1 MKGIVITKL
10 ISFFLLSLIGFNP
23 ITAHSSFKQR
33 LLVPMTLV
41 PNASFL
47 GAVCLDG
54 SPPAYHLHRGSG
66 HGVRSW
72 LLQFEGGGWCNDVAS
87 CLERSK
93 TRRGSTRFMN
103 KLEVFS
109 GILSNDP
116 SLNPDFYNWNRV
128 KLRYCD
134 GASFGGDAEY
144 KNGTTILFFRGQRIW
159 DAIIVDLFS
168 KGFLLAEKD
177 APPEALPLLYTVM
190 ILLSLSHPQPRSN
203 A

>member
-1 MKGIVITKL
+1 MEL
-10 ISFFLLSLIGFNP
+10 E
-23 ITAHSSFKQR
+23 
-33 LLVPMTLV
+33 
-41 PNASFL
+41 
-47 GAVCLDG
+47 
-54 SPPAYHLHRGSG
+54 PPAVAGGKEYRWGARLRRRG
-66 HGVRSW
+66 RSW
-72 LLQFEGGGWCNDVAS
+72 TYCVICGTV
-87 CLERSK
+87 
-93 TRRGSTRFMN
+93 
-103 KLEVFS
+103 
-109 GILSNDP
+109 
-116 SLNPDFYNWNRV
+116 DFYNWNRV

-177 APPEALPLLYTVM
+177 APPEALLLLYTVM